1 MRVLLLSPQPT
12 PTGVLRSLTTLG
24 VQPIVAR
31 PGGDTETDGEIQFV
45 RVASRGDPESSRDL
59 RWSRRGLR
67 TVVRDARPDLVHVVG
82 DPWTPTAEAGA
93 AAARDLKIP
102 YILVGTSCRGG
113 AKGLTARW
121 QSDRVRQG
129 AAALAGTVRPALDL
143 LTGGPVTVPTA
154 ILPPGGLT
162 IPPRRHDRRAGA
174 PMVFASV
181 GRLVEQRGLDTLLD
195 ALAATFGDWRLRI
208 VGTGPAH
215 EAIEEQAQRLGLSAR
230 IEWLGALPRP
240 ELPRF
245 WQEVDALVASSRST
259 PEWVEPTGNLV
270 LQAMAYGIAPVVTRC
285 GALPD
290 VVSDAGLIVDERDS
304 AALARAV
311 QGLVADPGRCTHL
324 GAAARERVLT
334 HYGDGPVAERM
345 VALWRRVREPGRPGA
360 AVA

>member
-1 MRVLLLSPQPT
+1 
-12 PTGVLRSLTTLG
+12 

-31 PGGDTETDGEIQFV
+31 PNGDSETDGEIQFV
-45 RVASRGDPESSRDL
+45 RVASRGDPSSTRDL

-102 YILVGTSCRGG
+102 YVLVGTSCRGG
-113 AKGLTARW
+113 AKGITARW

-143 LTGGPVTVPTA
+143 LTGGPVAVPTA

-162 IPPRRHDRRAGA
+162 IPPRRGERRPGA
-174 PMVFASV
+174 PVVFASV
-181 GRLVEQRGLDTLLD
+181 GRLVEERGLDTLLD
-195 ALAATFGDWRLRI
+195 ALAATFGEWRLRI

-215 EAIEEQAQRLGLSAR
+215 EAIEQQAQRLGLSAR
-230 IEWLGALPRP
+230 TEWLGALPRQ
-240 ELPRF
+240 ELPHF
-245 WQEVDALVASSRST
+245 WQEVDVLVAPARST
-259 PEWVEPTGNLV
+259 PEWVEPTGNVV

-290 VVSDAGLIVDERDS
+290 VVSDAGLIVDEQDS

-311 QGLVADPGRCTHL
+311 QGLVADPGRCSQL
-324 GAAARERVLT
+324 GAEARERVLT
-334 HYGDGPVAERM
+334 HYGDGPVADRL
-345 VALWRRVREPGRPGA
+345 VALWRRVRHPAGDDGA
-360 AVA
+360 AA